1 VWSASLRSIIRNTYS
16 KDVNAIIDAK
26 RNLHAAI
33 KALELFE
40 EDIVEGNAGTKGR
53 SVLHFRFSEKIRRLC
68 AYSIDL
74 SETLINMLM
83 ASRITALEPGQT

>member
-1 VWSASLRSIIRNTYS
+1 
-16 KDVNAIIDAK
+16 
-26 RNLHAAI
+26 
-33 KALELFE
+33 
-40 EDIVEGNAGTKGR
+40 
-53 SVLHFRFSEKIRRLC
+53 VLHFRFSEKIRRLC